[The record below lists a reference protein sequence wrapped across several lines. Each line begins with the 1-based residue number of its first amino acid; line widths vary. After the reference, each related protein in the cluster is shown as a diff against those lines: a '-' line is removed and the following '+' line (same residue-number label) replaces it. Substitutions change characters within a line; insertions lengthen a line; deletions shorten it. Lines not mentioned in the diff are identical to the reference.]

1 MIVYPAR
8 TARPKDGGPPGRQ
21 TERMS
26 RVCEEGQQKGPGTPV
41 FYRLVVYVALVGV
54 YVLGVALRWGIVG
67 CLRDFYGDLP
77 YTLESALLFRYADMI
92 AKGER
97 LPRLDKRAQYPEGLE
112 VERKLSLGK
121 DIAAAG
127 AYRALGRPGPFRE
140 FVRRFDAAWF
150 CVGIFAVFL
159 VVREMGGGEL
169 GGLMAAALYAISVP
183 SVIRSTG
190 LEFSR
195 ENFSLP
201 LIFLH
206 VWLMLRAWRR
216 ERLSLSGVAA
226 GIVLALAAA
235 TWDATQLYVLLVGVF
250 AGLLLLFGK
259 SGYRFIRGF
268 LPGVA
273 CLAAAAIAVPY
284 LREHGFMF
292 SGGMVLWYSLT
303 AAWLARAAAGE
314 RSALLPKV
322 VLVAALAC
330 LTLLAGS
337 LTTYPETYS
346 HFPSLFLAKLKH
358 LNVKPLDP
366 AKLSYEARILWT
378 PALHSA
384 TSKFL
389 ERYPISD
396 FEVLFALGAMPFVLL
411 VRSLLKRSAGEGERA
426 LVFWLVVFLVLY
438 VLFVRMEVFLAF
450 FVCCLIGLGV
460 RYALTLFR
468 RKGARAAAFGVWAG
482 LVLLG
487 LIAEKDSYSS
497 FEKIYRAA
505 DTGSPYAANKKLVG
519 WLRENTEKDSVVLA
533 NFTLEPTIF
542 ADAERAIVLHPKF
555 ESKDMR
561 LKVKEYL
568 EALFSETE
576 KDFHDFCIKNGVN
589 YYVLHPGVFS
599 GPTSPDWIYSHR
611 YMVDRAERR
620 PEYATLAMQYNPDRL
635 QYFKKLMDV
644 AQAGDPFGF
653 FYRVFKVISRKEIE
667 DAEQHCRN
675 ARMYLDNYMAERDS
689 ETLQRAE
696 TELLRAVELFPG
708 SLEGHSMLSTVY
720 TLRGDRNKASQEI
733 ERCKRILSDRRS

>member
-1 MIVYPAR
+1 M
-8 TARPKDGGPPGRQ
+8 TAGRDNIQ
-21 TERMS
+21 RMS
-26 RVCEEGQQKGPGTPV
+26 RKLDESGRKEIKSPLL
-41 FYRLVVYVALVGV
+41 YRLIVYAALVGI
-54 YVLGVALRWGIVG
+54 YGLGVALRWGIVG

-77 YTLESALLFRYADMI
+77 YSLESGLLFHYANSM

-97 LPRLDKRAQYPEGLE
+97 LPAVDKRAQYPEGLE
-112 VERKLSLGK
+112 VERKFSLGK
-121 DIAAAG
+121 DIAAAA

-159 VVREMGGGEL
+159 VVREMGGGDL
-169 GGLMAAALYAISVP
+169 GSLIASAFYAISP
-183 SVIRSTG
+183 PAVIRSTG

-201 LIFLH
+201 LIFLQ

-216 ERLSLSGVAA
+216 DRLSLSGVAA

-235 TWDATQLYVLLVGVF
+235 TWDATQLYVFLTGVF
-250 AGLLLLFGK
+250 ASFLLLFGK
-259 SGYRFIRGF
+259 SGYRFIRAF
-268 LPGVA
+268 LPGLV
-273 CLAAAAIAVPY
+273 CLIAAAVTVPY
-284 LREHGFMF
+284 LREHRFIV
-292 SGGMVLWYSLT
+292 SWGMVLWYSLT
-303 AAWLARAAAGE
+303 AAFLARAMVRGRWAALSKAVFVAVLGCL
-314 RSALLPKV
+314 A
-322 VLVAALAC
+322 VLVA
-330 LTLLAGS
+330 S
-337 LTTYPETYS
+337 LTAYPGTYS
-346 HFPSLFLAKLKH
+346 HFPSLFLAKLKY

-384 TSKFL
+384 TAKFL
-389 ERYPISD
+389 GRYPISD
-396 FEVLFALGAMPFVLL
+396 FEVLFTLGAVPFVLL
-411 VRSLLKRSAGEGERA
+411 LRSLLKRSAAEGEKA
-426 LVFWLVVFLVLY
+426 LVFWLVTFLVLY

-460 RYALTLFR
+460 RHSLTLFR

-487 LIAEKDSYSS
+487 LVAEKDSYSS

-505 DTGSPYAANKKLVG
+505 DTGSPYAANKKLVA
-519 WLRENTEKDSVVLA
+519 WLRDNTEKDAVVLA

-568 EALFSETE
+568 EALFSEDE
-576 KDFHDFCIKNGVN
+576 KDFHDFCVKYGVN

-620 PEYATLAMQYNPDRL
+620 PEYASVAMQVNPDRL
-635 QYFKKLMDV
+635 RYFKKLTDV
-644 AQAGDPFGF
+644 VQAGDPFAF
-653 FYRVFKVISRKEIE
+653 FYRVFKVVSKKEIE
-667 DAEQHCRN
+667 DAEQHARN
-675 ARMYLDNYMAERDS
+675 ARVYLDNYMAERDE

-696 TELLRAVELFPG
+696 NELLRAVELFPG
-708 SLEGHSMLSTVY
+708 SLEAHSILSTVY
-720 TLRGDRNKASQEI
+720 TVRGDRNKASQEI
-733 ERCKRILSDRRS
+733 ERCKQILSDRRS